1 MSQTLLFKIIFFY
14 IKRRIVIIII
24 IIITIVSFI
33 LLLLLLLSSTY
44 SATPLY
50 NTCVPSQRIAKK
62 VLLPFLSL
70 EFTTI
75 CSDGAWQTGQTEND
89 EKISKIVI
97 SLGGLPELWKTL
109 IDFVPVPFK
118 IMSNIQLSLNQTNHL
133 PLVFDR
139 PGLQA
144 SFFISFLFVS

>member
-24 IIITIVSFI
+24 IIITIISFI
-33 LLLLLLLSSTY
+33 LLLLLLLLSSTY

-89 EKISKIVI
+89 EKIS
-97 SLGGLPELWKTL
+97 LGGLPELWKTL
-109 IDFVPVPFK
+109 IGFVPFK

-144 SFFISFLFVS
+144 SYFISFLFVS